1 MYLRDVKG
9 EKTMIQ
15 ARRPNR
21 KSIPW
26 WAALGAPLIGIPL
39 LVALVALTAPTE
51 RISAIDED
59 PSVRCERLDVRS
71 VEYSLDGL
79 IAAELFEG

>member
-1 MYLRDVKG
+1 
-9 EKTMIQ
+9 MIQ
-15 ARRPNR
+15 ARIPNR

-26 WAALGAPLIGIPL
+26 WAALGAPLLGVPL

-59 PSVRCERLDVRS
+59 PSVRCERLDVRT
-71 VEYSLDGL
+71 VEHSPDGL
-79 IAAELFEG
+79 IEAALFEG